1 MNLIELKGIYK
12 YYGNY
17 AALNNIHFHIEKGEI
32 YGLIGK
38 NGAGKS
44 TLFKVIMGLAHEDQG
59 TISMWGS
66 DHVFEGRAKIGFMMD
81 PHFFPYMNA
90 YENLRYCADL
100 MENVEDEEIME
111 VLKEVGLDRNHKPYS
126 AYSMGMRQRLAVGSA
141 LLGHPELIILDE
153 PVNGLDPQG
162 IVEFRDLIQNLNE
175 NKGITFLLS
184 SHILSELG
192 LLAHRFGFMHEG
204 VLLEEQTAKN
214 LKQFM
219 NQRIQIQS
227 QNMDS
232 LKDFFKDKAYTISKD
247 KFIFEDK
254 GWNHKTLIQTL
265 LENEVDFEDA
275 NIESLNVEDYYLS
288 LIEGEKHD

>member
-1 MNLIELKGIYK
+1 MKLIELKGITK
-12 YYGNY
+12 YYGDY
-17 AALNNIHFHIEKGEI
+17 AALNNVTMHLKQGEI

-44 TLFKVIMGLAHEDQG
+44 TLFKVIMGLAHADEG
-59 TISMWGS
+59 TIQMWGS
-66 DHVFEGRAKIGFMMD
+66 ENVFIGRGKIGFMMD

-162 IVEFRDLIQNLNE
+162 IVEFRDLIQSLNE

-232 LKDFFKDKAYTISKD
+232 LKDFFKDKTYTISKD

-288 LIEGEKHD
+288 LIEGEQHD

>member
-1 MNLIELKGIYK
+1 M
-12 YYGNY
+12 
-17 AALNNIHFHIEKGEI
+17 
-32 YGLIGK
+32 
-38 NGAGKS
+38 
-44 TLFKVIMGLAHEDQG
+44 
-59 TISMWGS
+59 
-66 DHVFEGRAKIGFMMD
+66 
-81 PHFFPYMNA
+81 
-90 YENLRYCADL
+90 
-100 MENVEDEEIME
+100 
-111 VLKEVGLDRNHKPYS
+111 
-126 AYSMGMRQRLAVGSA
+126 
-141 LLGHPELIILDE
+141 GHPELIILDE

-232 LKDFFKDKAYTISKD
+232 LKAFFKDKAYTISKD